1 MTISFTKGN
10 MLDAAVYLI
19 LTYTNSVLLLL
30 SSAVALT
37 TANPIPDEAHNTTS
51 ADMGILAKPDFFCND
66 NELSKKCRGPPY
78 NFRCTNDNH
87 INYDEPYYQCRD
99 KTRCSCHYPCNN
111 IKIC

>member
-1 MTISFTKGN
+1 MTISFTK
-10 MLDAAVYLI
+10 
-19 LTYTNSVLLLL
+19 VLLLL
-30 SSAVALT
+30 TSAVALT